1 MGQYDAPNKCWEGIL
16 RWMSVDGRLFEGQF
30 TKGKWN
36 GYVRYFWPDKSS
48 YVGSVKDGE
57 RHGQGTH
64 VFADGSIEEG
74 NFSNGIFCSAKEP
87 SF

>member
-1 MGQYDAPNKCWEGIL
+1 M
-16 RWMSVDGRLFEGQF
+16 
-30 TKGKWN
+30 
-36 GYVRYFWPDKSS
+36 RYFWPDKSS

-74 NFSNGIFCSAKEP
+74 NFLNGIFCSAKEP